1 MLTQLLLIKTNKTL
15 HTVKSLSSFSKLFFF
30 PLSFQEKDVNTTSL
44 LGWLWSLTEIMQSK
58 VELTACPVNVSYMLV
73 TVIQLCA
80 SFSQIYFF
88 KYCIILVVNE
98 KLCEL

>member
-1 MLTQLLLIKTNKTL
+1 MLTQLLLIKTNRTL
-15 HTVKSLSSFSKLFFF
+15 HTAKSLSSFSKLFFF

-44 LGWLWSLTEIMQSK
+44 LGWLWCLTEIMHSK

-80 SFSQIYFF
+80 SFSQIHFLNIALF
-88 KYCIILVVNE
+88 
-98 KLCEL
+98 